1 MWFRLFPRS
10 RSFHVL
16 LASLTVFTTMTGSL
30 ERSARGETG
39 GRVVNIALED
49 QFRTRRETGALL
61 GDVVVLVFAERK
73 GAEAAHDLGRKL
85 HIRFHPTAATASD
98 AEWTNQPVTGLP
110 GWPAEVRVPNVHAI
124 PVACLAEVPK
134 PMHPVVRARIRKESP
149 QLPVWLDFGD
159 TMDQQ
164 FGLVKGVPSV
174 AILDTRGRVYGVQ
187 VGPFDDRIVEELAA
201 TIDQVRL
208 AARPQIITAAATV
221 PVVR

>member
-1 MWFRLFPRS
+1 MWFWLPQRS
-10 RSFHVL
+10 DSIRIL
-16 LASLTVFTTMTGSL
+16 LASLTAFTIMAGSL
-30 ERSARGETG
+30 DTSARGETS

-85 HIRFHPTAATASD
+85 HIRFHPTAASASD
-98 AEWTNQPVTGLP
+98 AEWTKQPVTGLP
-110 GWPAEVRVPNVHAI
+110 GWPAEVRVPDVHAI

-208 AARPQIITAAATV
+208 AARPQIITAAATA

>member
-1 MWFRLFPRS
+1 M
-10 RSFHVL
+10 
-16 LASLTVFTTMTGSL
+16 MTGSFD
-30 ERSARGETG
+30 RSVQAETS

-49 QFRTRRETGALL
+49 QFRTRRETGQLL

-73 GAEAAHDLGRKL
+73 GAEAAHELGKHL
-85 HIRFHPTAATASD
+85 HVRFHPTAATASD
-98 AEWTNQPVTGLP
+98 VEWTKQPVAGLP
-110 GWPAEVRVPNVHAI
+110 GWPAEVRVPDVHAI

-134 PMHPVVRARIRKESP
+134 AMHPVVRARIRKESP

-187 VGPFDDRIVEELAA
+187 VGPFDDRTVAELAA

-208 AARPQIITAAATV
+208 AARPQVITAAATA
-221 PVVR
+221 PITR

>member
-1 MWFRLFPRS
+1 MHDHGGQS
-10 RSFHVL
+10 R
-16 LASLTVFTTMTGSL
+16 A
-30 ERSARGETG
+30 
-39 GRVVNIALED
+39 GRAGRWRWAGVNVALED
-49 QFRTRRETGALL
+49 QFRTRRETGVLL

-73 GAEAAHDLGRKL
+73 GAEAAHDLGKRL
-85 HIRFHPTAATASD
+85 HVRFHPTAASASD
-98 AEWTNQPVTGLP
+98 AEWTKQPVTGLP

-164 FGLVKGVPSV
+164 FGVVKGVPSV
-174 AILDTRGRVYGVQ
+174 AILDTRGQLYGVQ
-187 VGPFDDRIVEELAA
+187 VGPFDDRAVEELAV

-208 AARPQIITAAATV
+208 AARPQIITASASG
-221 PVVR
+221 PVSR

>member
-1 MWFRLFPRS
+1 
-10 RSFHVL
+10 
-16 LASLTVFTTMTGSL
+16 MTGFL

-134 PMHPVVRARIRKESP
+134 PMHAVVRARIRKESP

>member
-1 MWFRLFPRS
+1 MSTCSHS
-10 RSFHVL
+10 RRFFARIL
-16 LASLTVFTTMTGSL
+16 LASTTAWPIMAGSL
-30 ERSARGETG
+30 ERPAQAETS

-73 GAEAAHDLGRKL
+73 GAEAAHDLGKKL
-85 HIRFHPTAATASD
+85 HVRFHPTAASASD
-98 AEWTNQPVTGLP
+98 AEWTKQPVTGLP
-110 GWPAEVRVPNVHAI
+110 GWPAEVRVPDVHAI

-187 VGPFDDRIVEELAA
+187 VGPFDDRVVEELAA

-208 AARPQIITAAATV
+208 AARPQIITAAATA

>member
-1 MWFRLFPRS
+1 MAVTS
-10 RSFHVL
+10 M
-16 LASLTVFTTMTGSL
+16 AGIL
-30 ERSARGETG
+30 ERCARADTS

-49 QFRTRRETGALL
+49 QFRTRRETGQLL

-73 GAEAAHDLGRKL
+73 GAEAAHDIGKKL

-98 AEWTNQPVTGLP
+98 AEWTKQPVTGLP

-124 PVACLAEVPK
+124 PVACLTEVPRA
-134 PMHPVVRARIRKESP
+134 MHPVVRARIRKESP

-164 FGLVKGVPSV
+164 FGVVKGVPSV

-187 VGPFDDRIVEELAA
+187 VGPFDDRTIEQLAT

-208 AARPQIITAAATV
+208 AARPQIITAAATA
-221 PVVR
+221 PVTR

>member
-1 MWFRLFPRS
+1 MTAAT
-10 RSFHVL
+10 
-16 LASLTVFTTMTGSL
+16 LA
-30 ERSARGETG
+30 RPAQAETG

-73 GAEAAHDLGRKL
+73 GAEAAHDLGKKL
-85 HIRFHPTAATASD
+85 HVRFHPTAASASD
-98 AEWTNQPVTGLP
+98 AEWTKQPVTTLP
-110 GWPAEVRVPNVHAI
+110 GWPAEVRLPDVHAI

-134 PMHPVVRARIRKESP
+134 AMHPVVRARIRKESP
-149 QLPVWLDFGD
+149 QLSVWLDFGN

-164 FGLVKGVPSV
+164 FGVVQGVPSV

-187 VGPFDDRIVEELAA
+187 VGPFHDRAIEELAV

-208 AARPQIITAAATV
+208 AAMPQIITAAASE
-221 PVVR
+221 PVRR

>member
-1 MWFRLFPRS
+1 M
-10 RSFHVL
+10 
-16 LASLTVFTTMTGSL
+16 ALTIMSGSID
-30 ERSARGETG
+30 RPAQAETS

-49 QFRTRRETGALL
+49 QFRTRRETGQLL

-73 GAEAAHDLGRKL
+73 GAEAAHELGQKL
-85 HIRFHPTAATASD
+85 HLRFHPTAATASD
-98 AEWTNQPVTGLP
+98 AEWTKQPVTGLP
-110 GWPAEVRVPNVHAI
+110 GWPAEVRVPDVHAI

-134 PMHPVVRARIRKESP
+134 AMHPVVRARIRKESP

-174 AILDTRGRVYGVQ
+174 VILDTRGRIYGVQ
-187 VGPFDDRIVEELAA
+187 AGPFDDRTVAELAA

-208 AARPQIITAAATV
+208 AARPQVITAAATA
-221 PVVR
+221 PITR